1 MVLIAL
7 GFGEDNFE
15 TLRKFSIDRLAKIV
29 EDNVDLSVIEKS
41 IE

>member
-1 MVLIAL
+1 MVL
-7 GFGEDNFE
+7 GFSEDNFE
-15 TLRKFSIDRLAKIV
+15 TLRKFSIDRLAEIV